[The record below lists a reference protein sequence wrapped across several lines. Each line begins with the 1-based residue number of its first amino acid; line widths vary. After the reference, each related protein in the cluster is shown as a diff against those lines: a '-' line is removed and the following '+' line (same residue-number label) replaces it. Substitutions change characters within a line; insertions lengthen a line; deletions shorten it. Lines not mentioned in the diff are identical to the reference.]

1 MNILI
6 LGNGFDLAH
15 GLPTKYTDFLE
26 WVKAEYALYREL
38 KEKNVDIVEKIKE
51 ITIDYAIDYQPS
63 KIEVTSLEETIQLQI
78 WKCINKNI
86 WINYFL
92 NNKTYQKENWI
103 DFERE
108 IFDIIKSVD
117 NDTKTQNFFGQIEN
131 LSNEFLDDNFLH
143 KGFESLLNDKN
154 GERAGKQQITYQ
166 ELTNILLEDLNRLI
180 RALEIYLVAYVEK
193 LKYNVVSPDIQNIN
207 VDYVLSFNYT
217 NTYEKI
223 YGEGKNIDYDYIH
236 GKGNINNTIE
246 TNNMVLGIDEYL
258 SEDRKNNDIEFIAF
272 KKFYQ
277 RIHKE
282 TGCKYR
288 QWVDI
293 IVEEIKDIEET
304 LRKNFPVQ
312 IPFEKFPNKHYLYIF
327 GHSLDITDKDILRD
341 LILNDNVYTTI
352 YYFNKDI
359 YGQQI
364 ANLVRVIGQDEL
376 IRRTGGNT
384 KTIEF
389 KKQQDMTKKILH

>member
-15 GLPTKYTDFLE
+15 GLPTKYGDFL
-26 WVKAEYALYREL
+26 KFCSL
-38 KEKNVDIVEKIKE
+38 IKE
-51 ITIDYAIDYQPS
+51 IEKNEWNKNENILCK
-63 KIEVTSLEETIQLQI
+63 KISD
-78 WKCINKNI
+78 INSDINVDVRAKLTEKYMQNMVKELAQNIINNI
-86 WINYFL
+86 WIDYFL
-92 NNKTYQKENWI
+92 ECEMYQKENWI

-108 IFDIIKSVD
+108 ISKLIQSLDDDMVD
-117 NDTKTQNFFGQIEN
+117 ESNKRCEITEEVWQ
-131 LSNEFLDDNFLH
+131 LSNKYLSNYYSNYFYERTINNN
-143 KGFESLLNDKN
+143 KGITFKEIKDKLY
-154 GERAGKQQITYQ
+154 I
-166 ELTNILLEDLNRLI
+166 DLKKLI
-180 RALEIYLVAYVEK
+180 RALEIYLIDYIEE
-193 LKYNVVSPDIQNIN
+193 LKCNVVSPDIQNIN

-258 SEDRKNNDIEFIAF
+258 SEDRKNNDIEFIEF

-282 TGCKYR
+282 TGCKYK
-288 QWVDI
+288 QWVDT
-293 IVEEIKDIEET
+293 IVENGKNIEEK
-304 LRKNFPVQ
+304 LRKNFPIQ
-312 IPFEKFPNKHYLYIF
+312 IPFEKFPNKHDLYIF